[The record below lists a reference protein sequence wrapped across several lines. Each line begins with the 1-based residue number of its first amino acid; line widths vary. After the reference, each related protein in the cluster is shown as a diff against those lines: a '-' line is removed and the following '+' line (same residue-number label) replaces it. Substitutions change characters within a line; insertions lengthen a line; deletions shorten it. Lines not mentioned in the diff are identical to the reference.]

1 MPLRHP
7 TALTTATDGTFGVM
21 RIGLLGELEVHDD
34 DGRDVAISGAKL
46 RALLAVLALH
56 AGRAVPTDQLVD
68 ALWGED
74 PPPAVR
80 NGLQGLASKLRRALG
95 AAEAVTMRGGA
106 YALELPAE
114 AVDVHRF
121 ERLVADAR
129 VAAESGDT
137 ATALRLLSDAESLWR
152 GEPLADF
159 TYEDFAA
166 LTIGRLSELRLTAVE
181 ERLELELA
189 AGRHL
194 AVIPELEVLVRSH
207 PLRERPRGLLML
219 ALYRAGRQADALQ
232 VFQEGRRQLADE
244 LGLDPGPELRHLE
257 AAILAQDPSLDAP
270 DVPVVSAPAPLP
282 LRMTIPEPLTALV
295 GRDAELEE
303 LRRCL
308 SEHRLLTLVGPGGVG
323 KTRLALEL
331 GRGAS
336 ETLADGGV
344 LVELAAVGDPAGVP
358 AAISTALGLPNPN
371 RLAELIGG
379 RELLVLLDNCE
390 HVITTAATVVED
402 LLTRCPNLRLLATSR
417 EGLRVPGET
426 IWPVPPLRA
435 EDATELFESR
445 VRAAGT
451 RVDLTDEVR
460 QVIAQICARLD
471 GLPLAIELA
480 AARTRAFPV
489 QQLAA
494 RLDDRF
500 RLLTGGSRTALPRQ
514 QTLRAVV
521 DWSYELLFDD
531 EQRVFERLSVFPGG
545 CDLATAELVCA
556 GDDLPADD
564 IADLVQALVDKSLV
578 IAVTDGD
585 GLRFTQLQTLAQY
598 GKEKLAER
606 GEAGPVRDAMAAH
619 FARLCARSPDAYIGD
634 EQRSWLRT
642 IDAERDNLRAALE
655 WAIATDDADT
665 ALTIAGGAS
674 WPHWLAGTSIEGKRW
689 LDDAFACA
697 GSATPTSRALALT
710 GRGLLDVQAGVRT
723 DVDADLEEA
732 LAIFEQAGTGAARSY
747 DLPGLA
753 LVSSFY
759 AEVATVRGEVAE
771 ARRRRQQH
779 IELCARQPAG
789 PFASAVIAYSR
800 AKLALLDGDLDAGEQ
815 HYREA
820 TAHFRK
826 IDRPMMLSMCEAIVA
841 DFDERAGDFP
851 AAAKGLEDAIATNAT
866 LGLRGF
872 NSSLLAR
879 LGWVLLQLGDH
890 AQARDR
896 YDEALHAARWLG
908 HRPVLMVSL
917 AGAAVLLHEE
927 GRVDEAA
934 ASAREALEV
943 HLAGI
948 PLRFENRIEA
958 SAHLHPAVVSCCAV
972 LALLA
977 AEAGDPTRAAR
988 LLGHAGRHRALNP
1001 GPLPPLVT
1009 ELLASAEDLARAA
1022 LADDDFTAA
1031 LAVGEVG
1038 ELRDEVS
1045 ATA

>member
-1 MPLRHP
+1 
-7 TALTTATDGTFGVM
+7 M
-21 RIGLLGELEVHDD
+21 RIGLLGALEVHDD
-34 DGRDVAISGAKL
+34 AGRDVAISGTKL
-46 RALLAVLALH
+46 RSLLAVLALH

-95 AAEAVTMRGGA
+95 SPESVTLRGGA
-106 YALELPAE
+106 YALELPPE
-114 AVDVHRF
+114 AVDVHRY
-121 ERLVADAR
+121 ERLVTEAR
-129 VAAESGDT
+129 GAAVQGDV
-137 ATALRLLSDAESLWR
+137 ATALELLSEAEKLWR
-152 GEPLADF
+152 GDPLSDF
-159 TYEDFAA
+159 TYDEFAS
-166 LTIGRLSELRLTAVE
+166 LTIGRLTELRLSAVE
-181 ERLELELA
+181 ERLDLELA

-194 AVIPELEVLVRSH
+194 AAIPELEVLVRSH
-207 PLRERPRGLLML
+207 PLRERPRALLML

-244 LGLDPGPELRHLE
+244 LGLDPGPELRQLE
-257 AAILAQDPSLDAP
+257 SAILAQDPSLDTP
-270 DVPVVSAPAPLP
+270 EVPVFSAPPASPP
-282 LRMTIPEPLTALV
+282 KRMVIPEPLTELV
-295 GRDAELEE
+295 GRERELEE
-303 LRRCL
+303 LSRCL
-308 SEHRLLTLVGPGGVG
+308 AEHRLVTLVGPGGVG

-331 GRGAS
+331 ARVAAS
-336 ETLADGGV
+336 SLDDGGV
-344 LVELAAVGDPAGVP
+344 LVELAAVGAPAGV
-358 AAISTALGLPNPN
+358 ATAISTALGLPNPN
-371 RLAELIGG
+371 RLAELIGH
-379 RELLVLLDNCE
+379 RELLVVLDNCE
-390 HVITTAATVVED
+390 HVITTAAAVAEE

-417 EGLRVPGET
+417 EGLRVPGEI

-435 EDATELFESR
+435 QDATELFESR

-451 RVDLTDEVR
+451 RVDLTDETR
-460 QVIAQICARLD
+460 QVIVQICERLD

-489 QQLAA
+489 QQLAS

-545 CDLATAELVCA
+545 CDLTTAELVCA
-556 GDDLPADD
+556 GDDLPTEE
-564 IADLVQALVDKSLV
+564 IADLIQALVDKSLV
-578 IAVTDGD
+578 IAVSDGD
-585 GLRFTQLQTLAQY
+585 ELRFTQLQTLVQY

-606 GEAGPVRDAMAAH
+606 GDAGPVRDAMAAH
-619 FARLCARSPDAYIGD
+619 FAGLCARSAEAYIGD

-674 WPHWLAGTSIEGKRW
+674 WPHWLAGTSVEGKRW

-697 GSATPTSRALALT
+697 GPATPTSRALALT

-732 LAIFEQAGTGAARSY
+732 MAIFEQAATGAPRSY
-747 DLPGLA
+747 DAPGLA

-759 AEVATVRGEVAE
+759 AEIAAVRGEVAE

-779 IELCARQPAG
+779 IELCARQPEGA
-789 PFASAVIAYSR
+789 FASAVIAYSR
-800 AKLALLDGDLDAGEQ
+800 AKLALLDGDLDGCEQ

-841 DFDERAGDFP
+841 DFDERAGDF
-851 AAAKGLEDAIATNAT
+851 ATAAKELEAAIATNAT

-872 NSSLLAR
+872 DSSLQAR
-879 LGWVLLQLGDH
+879 LGWVFLQLGDLPR
-890 AQARDR
+890 ARQR
-896 YDEALHAARWLG
+896 YDDALHVARWLG
-908 HRPVLMVSL
+908 HRPVLMVALAGSAVL
-917 AGAAVLLHEE
+917 LREAGRAREAGAA
-927 GRVDEAA
+927 
-934 ASAREALEV
+934 ASEALEL
-943 HLAGI
+943 HLSGI
-948 PLRFENRIEA
+948 PSRFENRIEP
-958 SAHLHPAVVSCCAV
+958 SAHHHPAVVSCCAV
-972 LALLA
+972 LAGLA
-977 AEAGDPTRAAR
+977 ADADDPSRAAR
-988 LLGHAGRHRALNP
+988 LLGHADRHRNLNR

-1009 ELLASAEDLARAA
+1009 GLLASAQDLAGAA
-1022 LADDDFTAA
+1022 LAADDFEAA
-1031 LAVGEVG
+1031 FAAGEAG
-1038 ELRDEVS
+1038 ELRDEVPTP
-1045 ATA
+1045 A